1 MKIEFFETYN
11 ELSCRAKEIIVSEII
26 IKPDLLLCAATG
38 SSPRGTYQLLANEFQ
53 EKPELFDG
61 LKIIKLDEWGGIPMN
76 HPSTCENYLQ
86 KHLIQP
92 LKVSDD
98 RYTGFLSNPENPEA
112 ECKRIKDFI
121 DKSGTIDVC
130 ILGLGMNG
138 HIALNEPGEF
148 LQPHCHVANLS
159 EKTLKHQM
167 VIGMNKNPEY
177 GLTLGMADILQS
189 KKILLLIQ
197 GSNKAEIARKLFAKQ
212 ISGFLPASFLW
223 LHPDVTCLVV
233 KDSIEEQKN

>member
-1 MKIEFFETYN
+1 MKIEYVETYN
-11 ELSCRAKEIIVSEII
+11 GLSCRAKNIIVSEII
-26 IKPDLLLCAATG
+26 NKPGLLLCAATG
-38 SSPRGTYQLLANEFQ
+38 GSPTGTYRLLANEFQ
-53 EKPELFDG
+53 EKPELFDK

-76 HPSTCENYLQ
+76 HPSTCETYLQ
-86 KHLIQP
+86 NHLIQP
-92 LKVSDD
+92 LQISDD
-98 RYTGFLSNPENPEA
+98 RYAGFLSSPENPEQ
-112 ECKRIKDFI
+112 ECLRIQNLIKKTGPIDF
-121 DKSGTIDVC
+121 C
-130 ILGLGMNG
+130 ILGLGING

-148 LQPHCHVANLS
+148 LYPHCHVANLS

>member
-1 MKIEFFETYN
+1 MKIEYVETYN

-26 IKPDLLLCAATG
+26 FKPDLLLCAATG
-38 SSPRGTYQLLANEFQ
+38 SSPTGTYQLLANEFQ
-53 EKPELFDG
+53 EKPELFNK

-76 HPSTCENYLQ
+76 HPSTCETYLQ
-86 KHLIQP
+86 NHLIKP
-92 LKVSDD
+92 LQISED
-98 RYTGFLSNPENPEA
+98 RYTGFLSNPKNPEY
-112 ECKRIKDFI
+112 ECLRIQNFI
-121 DKSGTIDVC
+121 DKSGPIDIC

-148 LQPHCHVANLS
+148 LQPFCHIAKLS
-159 EKTLKHQM
+159 GISLQHQM
-167 VIGMNKNPEY
+167 IKETTATPEY